1 MTLIKAVLVAWVVLV
16 FLMAGI
22 TSIGWVVYAAT
33 TMLTGSVFLGQV
45 IGYSTGAFCLFAALI
60 ITACLVGGDEKDA
73 GELR

>member
-1 MTLIKAVLVAWVVLV
+1 MTLIKAILVAWVVLV

-33 TMLTGSVFLGQV
+33 TMLTGSGFLGQV

-60 ITACLVGGDEKDA
+60 IAACLVGGDEKDA